1 MLYLCTVQVLC
12 TCMFDGNKGPDGFVG
27 VNNMYINT
35 VVGEKVDSFICR
47 LLLNA
52 LLLSVLQGDDVHENI
67 NG

>member
-1 MLYLCTVQVLC
+1 MYCTSTL
-12 TCMFDGNKGPDGFVG
+12 FDGNKGPDGFVG

-35 VVGEKVDSFICR
+35 VVGEEMDSFICR